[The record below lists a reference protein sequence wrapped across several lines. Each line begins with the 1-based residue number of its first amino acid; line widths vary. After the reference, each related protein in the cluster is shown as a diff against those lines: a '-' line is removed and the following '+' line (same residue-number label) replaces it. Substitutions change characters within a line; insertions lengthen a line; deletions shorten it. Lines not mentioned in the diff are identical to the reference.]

1 MIDLSMLDELLES
14 ILFVSGN
21 GLKIEDIA
29 QHLEIKTSEVNA
41 SIKRLKEKYGNKSGI
56 HLLTYN
62 GKAQF
67 ASNPAH
73 SDVVACVL
81 NPIRERDLSNA
92 ALETIAIIAY
102 RQPVTRLDI
111 EQIRGV
117 NSEYTVQMLLKNN
130 LIEVVGRKDSPGKP
144 LLFGTTDEFLKRF
157 QLENLSDLP
166 DYETLLE
173 SIKVI
178 GGFSGQEKI
187 MILCVIDKNQLT
199 LARKVINSVDP
210 NAFAYVENVREVI
223 GKGFANKEYE
233 LQQTHGK
240 K

>member
-1 MIDLSMLDELLES
+1 MIDVSMLDEIVESLLF
-14 ILFVSGN
+14 LSGN
-21 GLKIEDIA
+21 GLKVADIA
-29 QHLEIKTSEVNA
+29 AQLEVKTSDVNA
-41 SIKRLKEKYGNKSGI
+41 AVKHLKEKYGGKSGI
-56 HLLTYN
+56 HLLSYN
-62 GKAQF
+62 GKIQF
-67 ASNPAH
+67 ASNPAY
-73 SDVVACVL
+73 SDVIACVL

-130 LIEVVGRKDSPGKP
+130 LIEVVGRKEAVGKP

-157 QLENLSDLP
+157 QLESLDELP

-178 GGFSGQEKI
+178 GEKNDESRSI
-187 MILCVIDKNQLT
+187 YN
-199 LARKVINSVDP
+199 
-210 NAFAYVENVREVI
+210 
-223 GKGFANKEYE
+223 EYE
-233 LQQTHGK
+233 IPDEETPELPSEEEIPDFLKDEKDLQKIESQSA
-240 K
+240 

>member
-29 QHLEIKTSEVNA
+29 QHLEIKTSDVNA

-62 GKAQF
+62 GKVQF

-178 GGFSGQEKI
+178 GGGVEPRSIYNEYEIPDEETSAEVAATQ
-187 MILCVIDKNQLT
+187 NQTGTTDSDDFELPDEEVPDF
-199 LARKVINSVDP
+199 LKDE
-210 NAFAYVENVREVI
+210 ENVV
-223 GKGFANKEYE
+223 KVD
-233 LQQTHGK
+233 
-240 K
+240 

>member
-1 MIDLSMLDELLES
+1 MIDVSMLDEIVESLLF
-14 ILFVSGN
+14 LSGN
-21 GLKIEDIA
+21 GLKVADIA
-29 QHLEIKTSEVNA
+29 AQLEVKTSDVNA
-41 SIKRLKEKYGNKSGI
+41 AVKRLKEKYGGKSGI
-56 HLLTYN
+56 HLLSYN
-62 GKAQF
+62 GKIQF
-67 ASNPAH
+67 ASNPAY
-73 SDVVACVL
+73 SDVIACVL

-130 LIEVVGRKDSPGKP
+130 LIEVVGRKEAVGKP

-157 QLENLSDLP
+157 QLESLDELP

-178 GGFSGQEKI
+178 GEKNDESRSI
-187 MILCVIDKNQLT
+187 YN
-199 LARKVINSVDP
+199 
-210 NAFAYVENVREVI
+210 
-223 GKGFANKEYE
+223 EYE
-233 LQQTHGK
+233 IPDEETPELPSEEEIPGFLKDEKDLQKIESQSA
-240 K
+240 

>member
-1 MIDLSMLDELLES
+1 MIDTSMIDEILES
-14 ILFVSGN
+14 LLFLSGN
-21 GLKIEDIA
+21 GLKVADVA
-29 QHLEIKTSEVNA
+29 TQLEVKTADVNA
-41 SIKRLKEKYGNKSGI
+41 AVKRLKEKYGGKSGI
-56 HLLTYN
+56 HLLSFN
-62 GKAQF
+62 GKIQF
-67 ASNPAH
+67 ATNPAY

-130 LIEVVGRKDSPGKP
+130 LIEVVGRKEAVGKP

-157 QLENLSDLP
+157 QLESLDELP
-166 DYETLLE
+166 DYETFLE

-178 GGFSGQEKI
+178 G
-187 MILCVIDKNQLT
+187 
-199 LARKVINSVDP
+199 
-210 NAFAYVENVREVI
+210 ENNDE
-223 GKGFANKEYE
+223 
-233 LQQTHGK
+233 
-240 K
+240 

>member
-29 QHLEIKTSEVNA
+29 QHLEIKTSDVNA

-62 GKAQF
+62 GKVQF

-111 EQIRGV
+111 EQIRAV

-178 GGFSGQEKI
+178 GGGVEPRSIYNEYEIPDEETSAEVASTQ
-187 MILCVIDKNQLT
+187 NQTGTTDSDDFELPDEEVPDF
-199 LARKVINSVDP
+199 LKDE
-210 NAFAYVENVREVI
+210 ENVV
-223 GKGFANKEYE
+223 KVD
-233 LQQTHGK
+233 
-240 K
+240 

>member
-1 MIDLSMLDELLES
+1 MIDVSMLDEIVESLLF
-14 ILFVSGN
+14 LSGN
-21 GLKIEDIA
+21 GLKVADIA
-29 QHLEIKTSEVNA
+29 AQLEVKTSDVNA
-41 SIKRLKEKYGNKSGI
+41 AVKRLKEKYGGKSGI
-56 HLLTYN
+56 HLLSYN
-62 GKAQF
+62 GKIQF
-67 ASNPAH
+67 ASNPAY
-73 SDVVACVL
+73 SDVIAYVL

-130 LIEVVGRKDSPGKP
+130 LIEVVGRKEAVGKP

-157 QLENLSDLP
+157 QLESLDELP

-178 GGFSGQEKI
+178 GEKNDESRSI
-187 MILCVIDKNQLT
+187 YN
-199 LARKVINSVDP
+199 
-210 NAFAYVENVREVI
+210 
-223 GKGFANKEYE
+223 EYE
-233 LQQTHGK
+233 IPDEETPELPSEEEIPDFLKDEKDLQKIESQSA
-240 K
+240 

>member
-1 MIDLSMLDELLES
+1 MIDTGMLDELLES
-14 ILFVSGN
+14 LLLVSGG

-29 QHLEIKTSEVNA
+29 SHLEIKTAEVNA
-41 SIKRLKEKYGNKSGI
+41 SIKRLKEKYGGKCGI
-56 HLLTYN
+56 HLITYN
-62 GKAQF
+62 GKVQF
-67 ASNPAH
+67 ASNPAY
-73 SDVVACVL
+73 SDVIACVL

-130 LIEVVGRKDSPGKP
+130 LIEVVGRKEAVGKP

-157 QLENLSDLP
+157 QLERIADLP

-178 GGFSGQEKI
+178 GAQEGAKSI
-187 MILCVIDKNQLT
+187 YNEFEIPDEQPELPQEEIPDFLKDEEGLE
-199 LARKVINSVDP
+199 KV
-210 NAFAYVENVREVI
+210 
-223 GKGFANKEYE
+223 G
-233 LQQTHGK
+233 
-240 K
+240 

>member
-1 MIDLSMLDELLES
+1 MIDTSMIDEILES
-14 ILFVSGN
+14 LLFLSGN
-21 GLKIEDIA
+21 GLKVADVA
-29 QHLEIKTSEVNA
+29 TQLEVKTADVNTA
-41 SIKRLKEKYGNKSGI
+41 VKRLKEKYGGKSGI
-56 HLLTYN
+56 HLLSFN
-62 GKAQF
+62 GKIQF
-67 ASNPAH
+67 ATNPAY

-130 LIEVVGRKDSPGKP
+130 LIEVVGRKEAVGKP

-157 QLENLSDLP
+157 QLESLDELP

-178 GGFSGQEKI
+178 GEKNDESRSI
-187 MILCVIDKNQLT
+187 YN
-199 LARKVINSVDP
+199 
-210 NAFAYVENVREVI
+210 
-223 GKGFANKEYE
+223 EYE
-233 LQQTHGK
+233 IPDEETSEELPAEEDIPDFLKDEKDLQKVDGESA
-240 K
+240 

>member
-1 MIDLSMLDELLES
+1 MIDTSMIDEILES
-14 ILFVSGN
+14 LLFLSGN
-21 GLKIEDIA
+21 GLKVADVA
-29 QHLEIKTSEVNA
+29 TQLEVKTADVNA
-41 SIKRLKEKYGNKSGI
+41 AVKRLKEKYGGKSGI
-56 HLLTYN
+56 HLLSFN
-62 GKAQF
+62 GKIQF
-67 ASNPAH
+67 AANPAY

-130 LIEVVGRKDSPGKP
+130 LIEVVGRKEAVGKP

-157 QLENLSDLP
+157 QLESLDDLP

-178 GGFSGQEKI
+178 GEKNDESRSI
-187 MILCVIDKNQLT
+187 YN
-199 LARKVINSVDP
+199 
-210 NAFAYVENVREVI
+210 
-223 GKGFANKEYE
+223 EYE
-233 LQQTHGK
+233 IPDEETSEELPAEEDVPDFLKDEKDLQKFDGESA
-240 K
+240 

>member
-29 QHLEIKTSEVNA
+29 QHLEIKTSDVNA

-62 GKAQF
+62 GKVQF

-178 GGFSGQEKI
+178 GGGVEPRSIYNEYEIPDEETSAEVASTQ
-187 MILCVIDKNQLT
+187 NQTEIADSDDFELPDEEVPDF
-199 LARKVINSVDP
+199 LKDE
-210 NAFAYVENVREVI
+210 ENVV
-223 GKGFANKEYE
+223 KVD
-233 LQQTHGK
+233 
-240 K
+240 

>member
-1 MIDLSMLDELLES
+1 MIDTSMIDEILES
-14 ILFVSGN
+14 LLFLSGN
-21 GLKIEDIA
+21 GLKVADVA
-29 QHLEIKTSEVNA
+29 TQLEVKTADVNA
-41 SIKRLKEKYGNKSGI
+41 AVKRLKEKYGGKSGI
-56 HLLTYN
+56 HLLSFN
-62 GKAQF
+62 GKIQF
-67 ASNPAH
+67 ATNPAY

-130 LIEVVGRKDSPGKP
+130 LIEVVGRKEAVGKP

-157 QLENLSDLP
+157 QLESLDELP

-178 GGFSGQEKI
+178 GEKNDESRSI
-187 MILCVIDKNQLT
+187 YN
-199 LARKVINSVDP
+199 
-210 NAFAYVENVREVI
+210 
-223 GKGFANKEYE
+223 EYE
-233 LQQTHGK
+233 IPDEETSEELPAEEDVPDFLKDEKDLQKFDGESA
-240 K
+240 

>member
-178 GGFSGQEKI
+178 GGGVEPRSIYNEYEI
-187 MILCVIDKNQLT
+187 PEEE
-199 LARKVINSVDP
+199 A
-210 NAFAYVENVREVI
+210 NAEVAATQTAPEPEQASEEDFELPEEEVPDFLKDEENVVKI
-223 GKGFANKEYE
+223 D
-233 LQQTHGK
+233 
-240 K
+240 

>member
-1 MIDLSMLDELLES
+1 MIDKGMLDELLES
-14 ILFVSGN
+14 LLLVSGG
-21 GLKIEDIA
+21 GLKVEDIA
-29 QHLEIKTSEVNA
+29 SHLEIKTADVNA
-41 SIKRLKEKYGNKSGI
+41 SVKRLKEKYGGKCGI
-56 HLLTYN
+56 HLITYN
-62 GKAQF
+62 GKVQF
-67 ASNPAH
+67 ASNPAY
-73 SDVVACVL
+73 SDVIACVL

-130 LIEVVGRKDSPGKP
+130 LIEVVGRKEAVGKP

-157 QLENLSDLP
+157 QLESIADLP

-178 GGFSGQEKI
+178 GAQEGAKSI
-187 MILCVIDKNQLT
+187 YNEFEIPDEQELPQEEIPDFLKDEEGLE
-199 LARKVINSVDP
+199 KV
-210 NAFAYVENVREVI
+210 
-223 GKGFANKEYE
+223 G
-233 LQQTHGK
+233 
-240 K
+240 

>member
-1 MIDLSMLDELLES
+1 MIDTSMIDEILES
-14 ILFVSGN
+14 LLFLSGN
-21 GLKIEDIA
+21 GLKVADVA
-29 QHLEIKTSEVNA
+29 QQLEVKTSDVNA
-41 SIKRLKEKYGNKSGI
+41 AVKRLKEKYGGKSGI
-56 HLLTYN
+56 HLLSFN
-62 GKAQF
+62 GKIQF
-67 ASNPAH
+67 ASNPAY
-73 SDVVACVL
+73 SDVIACVL

-130 LIEVVGRKDSPGKP
+130 LIEVVGRKEAVGKP

-157 QLENLSDLP
+157 QLESLDELP

-178 GGFSGQEKI
+178 GEKNDESRSI
-187 MILCVIDKNQLT
+187 YNEYDIPDEETSEELPAEEEVPDFLKDEKDLQ
-199 LARKVINSVDP
+199 KVDGES
-210 NAFAYVENVREVI
+210 A
-223 GKGFANKEYE
+223 
-233 LQQTHGK
+233 
-240 K
+240 

>member
-1 MIDLSMLDELLES
+1 MIDTGMLDELLES
-14 ILFVSGN
+14 LLLVSGG

-29 QHLEIKTSEVNA
+29 SHLEIKTAEVNA
-41 SIKRLKEKYGNKSGI
+41 SVKRLKEKYGGKCGI
-56 HLLTYN
+56 HLITYN
-62 GKAQF
+62 GKVQF
-67 ASNPAH
+67 ASNPAY
-73 SDVVACVL
+73 SDVIACVL

-130 LIEVVGRKDSPGKP
+130 LIEVVGRKEAVGKP

-157 QLENLSDLP
+157 QLESIADLP

-178 GGFSGQEKI
+178 GAQEGAKSI
-187 MILCVIDKNQLT
+187 YNEFEIPDEQPELSQEEIPDFLKDEEGLE
-199 LARKVINSVDP
+199 KV
-210 NAFAYVENVREVI
+210 
-223 GKGFANKEYE
+223 G
-233 LQQTHGK
+233 
-240 K
+240 

>member
-1 MIDLSMLDELLES
+1 MIDISMLDEMLES

-21 GLKIEDIA
+21 GLKVSDIA
-29 QHLEIKTSEVNA
+29 ELLEVKTAEVNA
-41 SIKRLKEKYGNKSGI
+41 SVKRLKEKYSNKCGI
-56 HLLTYN
+56 HLLSYN
-62 GKAQF
+62 GKIQF
-67 ASNPAH
+67 ASNPAN

-157 QLENLSDLP
+157 QLEDISDLP
-166 DYETLLE
+166 DYDTLLE

-178 GGFSGQEKI
+178 VGRVESKSIYNEFEIPDEESAEIASTVSEEEDIELPEEELPDFLKDETD
-187 MILCVIDKNQLT
+187 LV
-199 LARKVINSVDP
+199 KVSADD
-210 NAFAYVENVREVI
+210 E
-223 GKGFANKEYE
+223 
-233 LQQTHGK
+233 
-240 K
+240 

>member
-178 GGFSGQEKI
+178 GGGVEPRSIYNEYEI
-187 MILCVIDKNQLT
+187 PEEET
-199 LARKVINSVDP
+199 
-210 NAFAYVENVREVI
+210 NAEVAATQTAPEPEQASEEDFELPEEEVPDFLKDEENVV
-223 GKGFANKEYE
+223 KVD
-233 LQQTHGK
+233 
-240 K
+240 

>member
-1 MIDLSMLDELLES
+1 MIDTSMIDEILES
-14 ILFVSGN
+14 LLFLSGN
-21 GLKIEDIA
+21 GLKVADVATQLEVKIA
-29 QHLEIKTSEVNA
+29 DVNA
-41 SIKRLKEKYGNKSGI
+41 AVKRLKEKYGGKSGI
-56 HLLTYN
+56 HLLSFN
-62 GKAQF
+62 GKIQF
-67 ASNPAH
+67 ATNPAY

-130 LIEVVGRKDSPGKP
+130 LIEVVGRKEAVGKP

-157 QLENLSDLP
+157 QLESLDELP

-178 GGFSGQEKI
+178 GEKNDESRSI
-187 MILCVIDKNQLT
+187 YN
-199 LARKVINSVDP
+199 
-210 NAFAYVENVREVI
+210 
-223 GKGFANKEYE
+223 EYE
-233 LQQTHGK
+233 IPDEETSEELPAEEDVPDFLKDEKDLQKVDGESA
-240 K
+240 

>member
-1 MIDLSMLDELLES
+1 MIDVSMLDEIVESLLF
-14 ILFVSGN
+14 LSGN
-21 GLKIEDIA
+21 GLKVADIA
-29 QHLEIKTSEVNA
+29 AQLEVKTSDVNA
-41 SIKRLKEKYGNKSGI
+41 AVKRLKEKYGGKSGI
-56 HLLTYN
+56 HLLSYN
-62 GKAQF
+62 GKIQF
-67 ASNPAH
+67 ASNPAY
-73 SDVVACVL
+73 SDVIACVL

-130 LIEVVGRKDSPGKP
+130 LIEVVGRKEAVGKP

-157 QLENLSDLP
+157 PLESRDELP

-178 GGFSGQEKI
+178 G
-187 MILCVIDKNQLT
+187 
-199 LARKVINSVDP
+199 
-210 NAFAYVENVREVI
+210 ENNDESRSI
-223 GKGFANKEYE
+223 YNEYE
-233 LQQTHGK
+233 IPDEETPELPSEEEIPDFLKDEKDLQKIESQSA
-240 K
+240 

>member
-1 MIDLSMLDELLES
+1 MIDVSMLDEIVESLLF
-14 ILFVSGN
+14 LSGN
-21 GLKIEDIA
+21 GLKVADIA
-29 QHLEIKTSEVNA
+29 AQLEVKTSDVNA
-41 SIKRLKEKYGNKSGI
+41 AVKRLKEKYGGKSGI
-56 HLLTYN
+56 HLLSYN
-62 GKAQF
+62 GKIQF
-67 ASNPAH
+67 ASNPAY
-73 SDVVACVL
+73 SDVIACVL

-130 LIEVVGRKDSPGKP
+130 LIEVVGRKEAVGKP

-157 QLENLSDLP
+157 QLESLDELP

-178 GGFSGQEKI
+178 GEKNDESRSI
-187 MILCVIDKNQLT
+187 YN
-199 LARKVINSVDP
+199 
-210 NAFAYVENVREVI
+210 
-223 GKGFANKEYE
+223 EYE
-233 LQQTHGK
+233 IPDEETPETEIPCFITNAVFFCYAFRLYRFGDFCVLRIK
-240 K
+240 LRGEN

>member
-1 MIDLSMLDELLES
+1 MIDVSMLDEIVESLLF
-14 ILFVSGN
+14 LSGN
-21 GLKIEDIA
+21 GLKVADIA
-29 QHLEIKTSEVNA
+29 AQLEVKTSDVNA
-41 SIKRLKEKYGNKSGI
+41 AVKRLKEKYGGKSGI
-56 HLLTYN
+56 HLLSYN
-62 GKAQF
+62 GKIQF
-67 ASNPAH
+67 ASNPAY
-73 SDVVACVL
+73 SDVIACVL

-130 LIEVVGRKDSPGKP
+130 LIEVVGRKEAVGKP

-157 QLENLSDLP
+157 QLESLDELP

-178 GGFSGQEKI
+178 GRKERRIEKHLQRI
-187 MILCVIDKNQLT
+187 RDSRRGN
-199 LARKVINSVDP
+199 ARAS
-210 NAFAYVENVREVI
+210 E
-223 GKGFANKEYE
+223 
-233 LQQTHGK
+233 
-240 K
+240 

>member
-1 MIDLSMLDELLES
+1 M
-14 ILFVSGN
+14 
-21 GLKIEDIA
+21 
-29 QHLEIKTSEVNA
+29 
-41 SIKRLKEKYGNKSGI
+41 
-56 HLLTYN
+56 
-62 GKAQF
+62 
-67 ASNPAH
+67 
-73 SDVVACVL
+73 L

-130 LIEVVGRKDSPGKP
+130 LIEVVGRKEAVGKP

-157 QLENLSDLP
+157 QLESLDELP

-178 GGFSGQEKI
+178 GEKNDESRSI
-187 MILCVIDKNQLT
+187 YN
-199 LARKVINSVDP
+199 
-210 NAFAYVENVREVI
+210 
-223 GKGFANKEYE
+223 EYE
-233 LQQTHGK
+233 IPDEETSEELPAEEDVPDFLKDEKDLQKVDGESA
-240 K
+240 

>member
-1 MIDLSMLDELLES
+1 M
-14 ILFVSGN
+14 
-21 GLKIEDIA
+21 
-29 QHLEIKTSEVNA
+29 
-41 SIKRLKEKYGNKSGI
+41 
-56 HLLTYN
+56 
-62 GKAQF
+62 QF
-67 ASNPAH
+67 ASNPAY
-73 SDVVACVL
+73 SDVIACVL

-130 LIEVVGRKDSPGKP
+130 LIEVVGRKEAVGKP

-157 QLENLSDLP
+157 QLESIADLP

-178 GGFSGQEKI
+178 GAQEGAKSI
-187 MILCVIDKNQLT
+187 YNEFEIPDEQPELPQEEIPDFLKDEEGLE
-199 LARKVINSVDP
+199 KV
-210 NAFAYVENVREVI
+210 
-223 GKGFANKEYE
+223 G
-233 LQQTHGK
+233 
-240 K
+240 

>member
-173 SIKVI
+173 SIRVI
-178 GGFSGQEKI
+178 GGGVEPRSIYNEYEI
-187 MILCVIDKNQLT
+187 
-199 LARKVINSVDP
+199 P
-210 NAFAYVENVREVI
+210 EEEENAEVAATQSEPEPEQASEEDFELPEEEVPDFLKDEENVV
-223 GKGFANKEYE
+223 KVD
-233 LQQTHGK
+233 
-240 K
+240 

>member
-178 GGFSGQEKI
+178 GGGVEPRSIYNEYEI
-187 MILCVIDKNQLT
+187 PEED
-199 LARKVINSVDP
+199 A
-210 NAFAYVENVREVI
+210 NAEVAATQTAPEPEQASEEDFELPEEEVPDFLKDEENVV
-223 GKGFANKEYE
+223 KVD
-233 LQQTHGK
+233 
-240 K
+240 

>member
-1 MIDLSMLDELLES
+1 MIDVSMLDEIVESLLF
-14 ILFVSGN
+14 LSGN
-21 GLKIEDIA
+21 GLKVADIA
-29 QHLEIKTSEVNA
+29 AQLEVKTSDVNA
-41 SIKRLKEKYGNKSGI
+41 AVKRLKEKYGGKSGI
-56 HLLTYN
+56 HLLSYN
-62 GKAQF
+62 GKIQF
-67 ASNPAH
+67 ASNPAY
-73 SDVVACVL
+73 SDVIACVL

-130 LIEVVGRKDSPGKP
+130 LIEVVGRKEAVGKP

-157 QLENLSDLP
+157 QLESLDELP

-178 GGFSGQEKI
+178 GEKNDESRSI
-187 MILCVIDKNQLT
+187 YN
-199 LARKVINSVDP
+199 
-210 NAFAYVENVREVI
+210 
-223 GKGFANKEYE
+223 EYE
-233 LQQTHGK
+233 IPDEETPELPSEEEIPDFLKDENDLQKIESQSA
-240 K
+240 